1 MRQYLMR
8 RLMLI
13 PVLVL
18 GITLI
23 DFMFINLTPGD
34 PVTALVNPNELVGMD
49 PAQIEFRREQLGLNK
64 PLIEQYWIWLRE
76 MATGNLGYS
85 IAKSQPVSTLMWNG
99 LKNTVVLMSLSIVIS
114 AAVGIIFGIISAVRP
129 HSSVD
134 YFLTAAAFI
143 GVGMPS
149 FFFALILINIF
160 ALNLGWFP
168 TSGILT
174 PGDGSITD
182 RLQYLVLPLM
192 ALSINGSGSIM
203 RYMRSGLIEEMNEDY
218 VTTARAKGLK
228 ANTVV
233 MRHAVRNALLPLIT
247 VLALQIPRLF
257 GGAVIIETIF
267 NIPGIGLTLV
277 NAMNTKDYPLLMG
290 GILLSG
296 IMVLLSSLIA
306 DIAYAIA
313 DPRIRY

>member
-8 RLMLI
+8 RILLI

-34 PVTALVNPNELVGMD
+34 PVSALVNPNELVGMD

-64 PLIEQYWIWLRE
+64 PLAEQYWIWLRE

-99 LKNTVVLMSLSIVIS
+99 LKNTFVLMSLSIVIS
-114 AAVGIIFGIISAVRP
+114 AVVGIVFGIISAVKP
-129 HSSVD
+129 HSFVD

-149 FFFALILINIF
+149 FFFALILINIG

-174 PGDGSITD
+174 PGDGSLPD
-182 RLQYLVLPLM
+182 RAKYLVLPLL

-203 RYMRSGLIEEMNEDY
+203 RYMRSGLIEVMNEDY

>member
-8 RLMLI
+8 RILLI

-23 DFMFINLTPGD
+23 DFAFINLTPGD
-34 PVTALVNPNELVGMD
+34 PVTALVNPNEMIGMD
-49 PAQIEFRREQLGLNK
+49 PEQIEFRREQLGLNK
-64 PLIEQYWIWLRE
+64 PLIERYGIWLRE

-85 IAKSQPVSTLMWNG
+85 IAKSQPVSSLMWNG
-99 LKNTVVLMSLSIVIS
+99 IKNTFVLMTLAITIS
-114 AAVGIIFGIISAVRP
+114 AVVGIVFGIISAVRP
-129 HSSVD
+129 RSLID
-134 YFLTAAAFI
+134 YVLTAAAFL

-149 FFFALILINIF
+149 FFFALILINIG
-160 ALNLGWFP
+160 ALQLGWFP
-168 TSGILT
+168 TSGIIT
-174 PGDGSITD
+174 PGDGSLAD
-182 RLQYLVLPLM
+182 RAQHLVLPLL

-203 RYMRSGLIEEMNEDY
+203 RYMRSGLIEVMNEDY

-233 MRHAVRNALLPLIT
+233 MRHAVRNALLPIIT

-267 NIPGIGLTLV
+267 NIPGIGLTMV
-277 NAMNTKDYPLLMG
+277 QAMNTKDYPLIMG
-290 GILLSG
+290 GILLAG
-296 IMVLLSSLIA
+296 IMVLISSLIA

>member
-8 RLMLI
+8 RILLI
-13 PVLVL
+13 PLLVL
-18 GITLI
+18 GITLL
-23 DFMFINLTPGD
+23 DFTFINLTPGD
-34 PVTALVNPNELVGMD
+34 PVTALMNPNELVGMD
-49 PAQIEFRREQLGLNK
+49 PVQIEFRREQLGLNK
-64 PLIEQYWIWLRE
+64 PILERYVIWLKE

-99 LKNTVVLMSLSIVIS
+99 LKNTFVLMTLSIVIS
-114 AAVGIIFGIISAVRP
+114 ALVGIIFGIISAVKP
-129 HSSVD
+129 HSFID
-134 YFLTAAAFI
+134 YFLTAAAFV

-149 FFFALILINIF
+149 FFFALILINVG

-168 TSGILT
+168 TSGIIT
-174 PGDGSITD
+174 PGDGSLTD
-182 RLQYLVLPLM
+182 RIQYLVLPLL
-192 ALSINGSGSIM
+192 ALSINGAGSIM
-203 RYMRSGLIEEMNEDY
+203 RYMRAGLIEVMHEDY

-233 MRHAVRNALLPLIT
+233 MRHAVRNALLPIIT

-267 NIPGIGLTLV
+267 NIPGMGLTMV

-290 GILLSG
+290 GILLAG
-296 IMVLLSSLIA
+296 IMVLLSSLVA
-306 DIAYAIA
+306 DIAYALA

>member
-1 MRQYLMR
+1 M
-8 RLMLI
+8 I
-13 PVLVL
+13 PLLVL

-49 PAQIEFRREQLGLNK
+49 PVQIEFRREQLGLNK
-64 PLIEQYWIWLRE
+64 PLAEQYWIWLRE

-99 LKNTVVLMSLSIVIS
+99 LKNTFVLMSLSIVIS
-114 AAVGIIFGIISAVRP
+114 AVVGIVFGIISAVKPR
-129 HSSVD
+129 SFVD
-134 YFLTAAAFI
+134 YFLTAAAFV

-149 FFFALILINIF
+149 FFFALILINIGS
-160 ALNLGWFP
+160 LNLGWFP

-174 PGDGSITD
+174 PGDGSIAD
-182 RLQYLVLPLM
+182 RAQYLVLPLL

-203 RYMRSGLIEEMNEDY
+203 RYMRSSLIEVMNEDY

-228 ANTVV
+228 ANTVI

-306 DIAYAIA
+306 DIAYALA

>member
-8 RLMLI
+8 RILLSPI
-13 PVLVL
+13 LVIGLTVL
-18 GITLI
+18 
-23 DFMFINLTPGD
+23 DFTFMNLTPGD
-34 PVTALVNPNELVGMD
+34 PVTALMNPNEMVAMD
-49 PAQIEFRREQLGLNK
+49 PVQIEHRREQLGLNK
-64 PLIEQYWIWLRE
+64 PIIERYVIWLRE

-85 IAKSQPVSTLMWNG
+85 IAKSQPVADLLWNG
-99 LKNTVVLMSLSIVIS
+99 VKNTIVLMGFSIVIS
-114 AAVGIIFGIISAVRP
+114 AVIGIVFGIISAVRP
-129 HSSVD
+129 HSFID

-149 FFFALILINIF
+149 FFFALILINVG

-168 TSGILT
+168 TSGIIT
-174 PGDGSITD
+174 PGDGSFTD
-182 RLQYLVLPLM
+182 RLQHLVLPLI

-203 RYMRSGLIEEMNEDY
+203 RYMRSGLLEVMHEDY

-233 MRHAVRNALLPLIT
+233 MRHAVRNALLPIIT
-247 VLALQIPRLF
+247 VLGLQIPRLF

-267 NIPGIGLTLV
+267 NIPGIGLTMV
-277 NAMNTKDYPLLMG
+277 QAMNTKDYPLIMG
-290 GILLSG
+290 GILLAG

-306 DIAYAIA
+306 DIAYAVA

>member
-1 MRQYLMR
+1 MRQYLLR
-8 RLMLI
+8 RLLLI
-13 PVLVL
+13 PVLVI

-99 LKNTVVLMSLSIVIS
+99 LKNTFVLMTLSIVIS
-114 AAVGIIFGIISAVRP
+114 AVVGIVFGIISAVKP
-129 HSSVD
+129 HSFID

-149 FFFALILINIF
+149 FFFALILINVG

-174 PGDGSITD
+174 PGDGSISD
-182 RLQYLVLPLM
+182 RAQYLVLPLL

-203 RYMRSGLIEEMNEDY
+203 RYMRSGLIEVMNEDY

>member
-1 MRQYLMR
+1 MR
-8 RLMLI
+8 RILLI

-23 DFMFINLTPGD
+23 DFAFINLTPGD
-34 PVTALVNPNELVGMD
+34 PVTALVNPNELIGMD
-49 PAQIEFRREQLGLNK
+49 PAQVEFRREQLGLNK
-64 PLIEQYWIWLRE
+64 PLIERYAIWLKE

-99 LKNTVVLMSLSIVIS
+99 VKNTFVLMTLSIIIS
-114 AAVGIIFGIISAVRP
+114 AVVGIVFGIISAVRP
-129 HSSVD
+129 RSLID
-134 YFLTAAAFI
+134 YFLTAAAFL

-149 FFFALILINIF
+149 FFFALILINIG
-160 ALNLGWFP
+160 ALRLGWFP
-168 TSGILT
+168 TSGIIT
-174 PGDGSITD
+174 PGDGSFTD
-182 RLQYLVLPLM
+182 RVEHLVLPLL

-203 RYMRSGLIEEMNEDY
+203 RYMRAGLIEVMNEDY

-228 ANTVV
+228 TNAVV
-233 MRHAVRNALLPLIT
+233 MRHAVRNALLPIIT

-267 NIPGIGLTLV
+267 NIPGIGLTMV
-277 NAMNTKDYPLLMG
+277 QAMNTKDYPLIMG
-290 GILLSG
+290 GILLAG
-296 IMVLLSSLIA
+296 IMVLVSSLIA
-306 DIAYAIA
+306 DIAYAMA

>member
-8 RLMLI
+8 RLLLI

-34 PVTALVNPNELVGMD
+34 PVSALVNPNELVGMD

-64 PLIEQYWIWLRE
+64 PLFEQYWIWLRE

-114 AAVGIIFGIISAVRP
+114 AAVGILFGIISAVRP

-134 YFLTAAAFI
+134 YVLTAAAFI

-174 PGDGSITD
+174 PGDGSIPD
-182 RLQYLVLPLM
+182 RLQYLVLPLL

-203 RYMRSGLIEEMNEDY
+203 RYMRSGLIEVMNEDY

>member
-1 MRQYLMR
+1 MRQYLIR
-8 RLMLI
+8 RVLLI
-13 PVLVL
+13 PILVL
-18 GITLI
+18 GITLL
-23 DFMFINLTPGD
+23 DFTFINLTPGD
-34 PVTALVNPNELVGMD
+34 PVTALVNPNELIGMD
-49 PAQIEFRREQLGLNK
+49 PVQIEHRREQLGLNK
-64 PLIEQYWIWLRE
+64 PIVERYWIWLKE
-76 MATGNLGYS
+76 MAQGNLGYS

-99 LKNTVVLMSLSIVIS
+99 LKNTFVLLSLSIVIS
-114 AAVGIIFGIISAVRP
+114 SVIGIVFGIISAVKP
-129 HSSVD
+129 HSFID

-149 FFFALILINIF
+149 FFFALILINVG
-160 ALNLGWFP
+160 ALNLKWFP
-168 TSGILT
+168 TSGIVT

-182 RLQYLVLPLM
+182 RMQYLVLPLL
-192 ALSINGSGSIM
+192 ALSINGAGSIM
-203 RYMRSGLIEEMNEDY
+203 RYMRSGLIEVMHEDY

-233 MRHAVRNALLPLIT
+233 MRHAVRNALLPIIT

-267 NIPGIGLTLV
+267 NIPGMGLIMV
-277 NAMNTKDYPLLMG
+277 NAMNTKDYPLMMG
-290 GILLSG
+290 GILLAG
-296 IMVLLSSLIA
+296 IMVLLSSLVA

>member
-8 RLMLI
+8 RLLLI

-99 LKNTVVLMSLSIVIS
+99 LKNTFVLMTLSIVIS
-114 AAVGIIFGIISAVRP
+114 AVIGIVFGIISAVKP
-129 HSSVD
+129 HSFVD

-174 PGDGSITD
+174 PGDGSIAD
-182 RLQYLVLPLM
+182 RAQYLVLPLL

-203 RYMRSGLIEEMNEDY
+203 RYMRSGLIEVMN
-218 VTTARAKGLK
+218 G
-228 ANTVV
+228 NTVV
-233 MRHAVRNALLPLIT
+233 MRHAVRNALLPIIT

-306 DIAYAIA
+306 DIAYALA

>member
-8 RLMLI
+8 RILLI

-34 PVTALVNPNELVGMD
+34 PVSALVNPNELVGMD

-64 PLIEQYWIWLRE
+64 PLVEQYWIWLKE

-85 IAKSQPVSTLMWNG
+85 IAKSQPVSSLMWSG
-99 LKNTVVLMSLSIVIS
+99 LKNTFVLMTLSIVIS
-114 AAVGIIFGIISAVRP
+114 AVIGIVFGIISAVKP
-129 HSSVD
+129 HSFVD

-149 FFFALILINIF
+149 FFFALILINIG

-174 PGDGSITD
+174 PGDGSIPD
-182 RLQYLVLPLM
+182 RAKYLVLPLL

-203 RYMRSGLIEEMNEDY
+203 RYMRSGLIEVMNEDY

-296 IMVLLSSLIA
+296 IMVLMSSLIA

>member
-8 RLMLI
+8 RILLI

-99 LKNTVVLMSLSIVIS
+99 LKNTFVLMSLSIVIS
-114 AAVGIIFGIISAVRP
+114 AVIGIVFGIISAVKP
-129 HSSVD
+129 HSFVD
-134 YFLTAAAFI
+134 YFLTAAAFV

-149 FFFALILINIF
+149 FFFALILINIG

-174 PGDGSITD
+174 PGDGSIPD
-182 RLQYLVLPLM
+182 RAKYLVLPLL

-203 RYMRSGLIEEMNEDY
+203 RYMRSGLIEVMNEDY

>member
-8 RLMLI
+8 RILLI
-13 PVLVL
+13 PLLVL

-23 DFMFINLTPGD
+23 DFAFINLTPGD
-34 PVTALVNPNELVGMD
+34 PVSALVNPNELIGMD

-64 PLIEQYWIWLRE
+64 PLIERYGIWLKE

-99 LKNTVVLMSLSIVIS
+99 LKNTFVLMTLSIVIS
-114 AAVGIIFGIISAVRP
+114 TVVGVVFGIISAVKP
-129 HSSVD
+129 HSFID

-149 FFFALILINIF
+149 FFFALILINVG

-168 TSGILT
+168 TSGIFT
-174 PGDGSITD
+174 PGDGSLTD
-182 RLQYLVLPLM
+182 RLQYLVLPLL

-203 RYMRSGLIEEMNEDY
+203 RYMRSGLIEVMHEDY

-233 MRHAVRNALLPLIT
+233 MRHAVRNALLPIIT
-247 VLALQIPRLF
+247 VMALQIPRLF

-267 NIPGIGLTLV
+267 NIPGMGLTMV
-277 NAMNTKDYPLLMG
+277 NAMNTKDYPLIMG

-296 IMVLLSSLIA
+296 ILVLLSSLVA
-306 DIAYAIA
+306 DIAYALA

>member
-8 RLMLI
+8 RILLI

-23 DFMFINLTPGD
+23 DFAFINLTPGD
-34 PVTALVNPNELVGMD
+34 PVTALVNPNELIGMD
-49 PAQIEFRREQLGLNK
+49 PQQIEFRREQLGLNK
-64 PLIEQYWIWLRE
+64 PLIERYGIWLKE

-99 LKNTVVLMSLSIVIS
+99 VKNTFVLMTLSIIIS
-114 AAVGIIFGIISAVRP
+114 AVVGIVFGIISAVRP
-129 HSSVD
+129 RSLVD
-134 YFLTAAAFI
+134 YFLTAVAFL

-149 FFFALILINIF
+149 FFFALILINVG
-160 ALNLGWFP
+160 ALRLGWFP
-168 TSGILT
+168 TSGIIT
-174 PGDGSITD
+174 PGDGSFTD
-182 RLQYLVLPLM
+182 RMEHLVLPLL

-203 RYMRSGLIEEMNEDY
+203 RYMRAGLIEVMNEDY

-228 ANTVV
+228 TNTVV
-233 MRHAVRNALLPLIT
+233 MRHAVRNALLPIIT

-267 NIPGIGLTLV
+267 NIPGIGLTMV
-277 NAMNTKDYPLLMG
+277 QAMNTKDYPLIMG
-290 GILLSG
+290 GILLAG
-296 IMVLLSSLIA
+296 IMVLISSLIA
-306 DIAYAIA
+306 DIAYAMA